1 MGSVQGKLALWMV
14 LVEETQQLVLWMMG
28 STEQLG
34 NAVDN
39 HPLKHC
45 SHRRVEQVR
54 GLKRDGIMLWV

>member
-14 LVEETQQLVLWMMG
+14 LVEETQQLVLWMME
-28 STEQLG
+28 STEQL
-34 NAVDN
+34 VDN